1 MIRDFGE
8 RDSVFRWPMKK
19 KIHPKYV
26 DATVT
31 CGCGETFNTRSTKAA
46 ITVEICS
53 KCHPFYTGKQKFV
66 DSAGQVEKFQKKF
79 GWTEGK
85 VKEVEKRK
93 GPKKAPAMPPPPQ
106 TPPEGPSRRPR
117 KRRRRKANP
126 PLPKRLRRRRR
137 KPKSPPARRPPNL
150 LPPKGK
156 EKDSLANPPNRSLDV
171 WRIPPSSGT
180 LSRIEG
186 GRFSR
191 RR

>member
-1 MIRDFGE
+1 
-8 RDSVFRWPMKK
+8 MKK

-93 GPKKAPAMPPPPQ
+93 GPKKAPAMPRPP
-106 TPPEGPSRRPR
+106 
-117 KRRRRKANP
+117 K
-126 PLPKRLRRRRR
+126 PLPKAS
-137 KPKSPPARRPPNL
+137 KTPTPEGESPPPKKAPAKKKEAEEPAGKAPAEPS
-150 LPPKGK
+150 PPKG
-156 EKDSLANPPNRSLDV
+156 
-171 WRIPPSSGT
+171 
-180 LSRIEG
+180 EG
-186 GRFSR
+186 EG
-191 RR
+191 